1 MTSPTGWTI
10 VSAENPETGQAA
22 VFRVRFAKP
31 DRPDLSS
38 LVWAIVI
45 QWPYE
50 SDDARQMPPR
60 EISAAQQTL
69 EEALDPLA
77 SSPHSEL
84 VHVSTGMGLKEWIF
98 YARTREEFMTQLN
111 ELLAGHPRYPIDIEF
126 FDDPKW
132 EVWEDM
138 VKDLRQRTAN

>member
-1 MTSPTGWTI
+1 MTDWSI
-10 VSAENPETGQAA
+10 VSAQNPETGDVA

-31 DRPDLSS
+31 DRPDLAS

-50 SDDARQMPPR
+50 SDQQMPPA
-60 EISAAQQTL
+60 EVNTAQQTF
-69 EEALDPLA
+69 EAALDPLA
-77 SSPHSEL
+77 SSSHSEL

-98 YARTREEFMTQLN
+98 YARTREEFMDELN
-111 ELLAGHPRYPIDIEF
+111 ELLAGHPRYPLDIEF
-126 FDDPKW
+126 FEDPGW

-138 VKDLRQRTAN
+138 VKNLRDPIES

>member
-1 MTSPTGWTI
+1 MTVSDWKI
-10 VSAENPETGQAA
+10 VTAQNPETGQTA
-22 VFRVRFAKP
+22 VFRARFAKP
-31 DRPDLSS
+31 DRPDLAS

-45 QWPYE
+45 QWPE
-50 SDDARQMPPR
+50 VSP
-60 EISAAQQTL
+60 AQQTF

-98 YARTREEFMTQLN
+98 YARSREEFMAELN

-126 FDDPKW
+126 FEDPEW

-138 VKDLRQRTAN
+138 VKDLRERTN